1 MAGGDNTL
9 IIRRYYEEAWN
20 AFDLSVVEELVAT
33 AYQPGGPEGEK
44 RLVSGAHAAFPNIHF
59 AIDDLL
65 AAERDSV
72 VARWTASGSHL
83 GRFRG
88 IPPTGREV
96 TWSGITIYR
105 LSRSQLVAGWS
116 KSDQLGLLQQLGAEI
131 AAPGRA

>member
-1 MAGGDNTL
+1 MAGGDNMR

-20 AFDLSVVEELVAT
+20 AFDLAVVEELVAT
-33 AYQPGGPEGEK
+33 VYQPGGPEGEK

-65 AAERDSV
+65 AAERESV
-72 VARWTASGSHL
+72 VARWTASGSHR
-83 GRFRG
+83 GKFRG

-105 LSRSQLVAGWS
+105 LSGGQLVAGWS
-116 KSDQLGLLQQLGAEI
+116 KSDQLGLLQQLGAAI
-131 AAPGRA
+131 SAPGRA